1 MTLMET
7 LMLVAISS
15 ASALMTFTV
24 ISIAKPSSRKE
35 MGVRLPEDEDL
46 ETEIRKALSL
56 ISNEDLYMSY
66 VDHFGKDKKSE
77 DNGYTKPDLDADTF

>member
-46 ETEIRKALSL
+46 ETEMRKVLSEVL
-56 ISNEDLYMSY
+56 RNEDIYFCYQDS
-66 VDHFGKDKKSE
+66 DQGKDE

>member
-46 ETEIRKALSL
+46 ETEMRKALSL
-56 ISNEDLYMSY
+56 ISNEDIYLCYLDS
-66 VDHFGKDKKSE
+66 DLGKDE

>member
-35 MGVRLPEDEDL
+35 MGVLLPEDEDL
-46 ETEIRKALSL
+46 KNEILRALNE
-56 ISNEDLYMSY
+56 ISDEELYNLCVNHEQS
-66 VDHFGKDKKSE
+66 K

>member
-7 LMLVAISS
+7 LMVVAISS

-35 MGVRLPEDEDL
+35 MGVRLPGDQDL
-46 ETEIRKALSL
+46 
-56 ISNEDLYMSY
+56 
-66 VDHFGKDKKSE
+66 GKDE

>member
-46 ETEIRKALSL
+46 ETEMRKALSAL
-56 ISNEDLYMSY
+56 SNEDIYLCYLDS
-66 VDHFGKDKKSE
+66 DQGKDE